1 MADST
6 FKLELKWRGKV
17 INRPEDRPEG
27 VPVRAW
33 RTILKHVNVSMAAH
47 WHKHFLPKHFGPQA
61 ARRYATAGVYQKRSA
76 GHVQRKER
84 QHGIAASSG
93 RDYLRFTGGLE
104 RSVTRNVAF
113 RAFPTRVRVHMAAPH
128 YIAKRPRKG
137 QPNIHAEL
145 TAVNVE
151 ELKVLKQVG
160 RRALLAAVNQYQSA
174 GTLPEG
180 VAK

>member
-6 FKLELKWRGKV
+6 FKLEIKWRGQV

-27 VPVRAW
+27 IPVRAW

-47 WHKHFLPKHFGPQA
+47 WHKHFLPLHFGPQA
-61 ARRYATAGVYQKRSA
+61 GRRYKGAYQKRSA
-76 GHVQRKER
+76 EHVQRKER
-84 QHGIAASSG
+84 SRKSVAKSG

-113 RAFPTRVRVHMAAPH
+113 RTFPTRVRVHMAAPH

-145 TAVNVE
+145 TAMAAE

-160 RRALLAAVNQYQSA
+160 RRALLAAVNQYRSA